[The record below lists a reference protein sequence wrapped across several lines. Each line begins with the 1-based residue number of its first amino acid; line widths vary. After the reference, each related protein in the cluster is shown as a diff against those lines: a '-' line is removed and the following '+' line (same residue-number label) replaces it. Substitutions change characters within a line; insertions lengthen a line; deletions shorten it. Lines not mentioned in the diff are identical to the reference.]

1 MREFVKVGIDTDC
14 CQMYGICGE
23 QYSLDIV
30 FNEEGK
36 VETTRFRFM
45 HQPLKSQKD
54 FINALVETRRATDL
68 YSKKLTQNKVIDTDY
83 DKV

>member
-1 MREFVKVGIDTDC
+1 MRAFIKIGIDSKC

-30 FNEEGK
+30 FNDLGK

-45 HQPLKSQKD
+45 HQPLKSQK
-54 FINALVETRRATDL
+54 
-68 YSKKLTQNKVIDTDY
+68 
-83 DKV
+83 